1 MLSTSLRLIALTLL
15 GVAVLVQPVL
25 AQKPPLDPV
34 KEAAAKE
41 LLAAMN
47 VQEQFRKTLDSMQ
60 AVLAQQIKAQPGGDK
75 AVATIGKIFAADSEH
90 VKSYLTDAETAMVAF
105 YAERFTAE
113 EMKEI
118 TAFQVS
124 AAGKKLQSSMPE
136 MVKALGPPIAKFQE
150 SVKKILVD
158 ELSAKPKQ

>member
-1 MLSTSLRLIALTLL
+1 MHSKSLRLLASALLS
-15 GVAVLVQPVL
+15 VLVLAQPAF
-25 AQKPPLDPV
+25 AQKPPLDPA
-34 KEAAAKE
+34 KETAAKE

-60 AVLAQQIKAQPGGDK
+60 AVLGQQMKTQPGGDK
-75 AVATIGKIFAADSEH
+75 AMATIGKIFASDSEH
-90 VKSYLTDAETAMVAF
+90 VKTYLADAETAMVAF

-118 TAFQVS
+118 TAFQLS
-124 AAGKKLQSSMPE
+124 AAGKKLQSSMPD
-136 MVKALGPPIAKFQE
+136 MVQALGPPIAKFQDG
-150 SVKKILVD
+150 VKKILVD